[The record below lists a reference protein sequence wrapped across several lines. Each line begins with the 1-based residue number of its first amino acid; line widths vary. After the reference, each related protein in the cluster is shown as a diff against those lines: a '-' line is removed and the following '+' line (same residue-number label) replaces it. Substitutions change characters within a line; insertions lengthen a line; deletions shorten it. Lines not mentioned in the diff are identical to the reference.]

1 MSRSVLLCACVLV
14 LLTISAPQMEV
25 NLPVRQVVMERGLLQ
40 GQCPSSASGSGR
52 MPASGIP
59 SGDVSAS
66 GLPQA
71 QSGSASGTG
80 ASAGGS
86 ASGSVSG
93 TGASPGG
100 SASGSVSGTGASA
113 GGSASGSVSG
123 TGASAGGSASGS
135 VSGTGASAGGS
146 ASGSVSGTGASAGGS
161 ASGSVSGTGASAGGS
176 ASGSVSGTGAS
187 AGGSASGSASGTGA
201 SGFPRA
207 QSGSSGSP
215 ESSGSGVP
223 VVFRNRRNA
232 EGSTVN
238 ASGSGSGD
246 ICSNAF
252 EILGPFCTRVLEAQ
266 FCQFNFSL
274 QTCNF
279 CANLSSSCG
288 QPMGSISTLCASQNA
303 NSCSQSAGICLVQT
317 ADSMVCDYRAF
328 VGSMCYQGREFELCS
343 VNGLVDGCTNVLRG
357 SYECECFLP
366 SSQCSFC
373 RNLIRVCATTI
384 PVSLNASG

>member
-25 NLPVRQVVMERGLLQ
+25 NLPVRQVVMEQGLLQ

-52 MPASGIP
+52 MLASGIP

-71 QSGSASGTG
+71 Q
-80 ASAGGS
+80 
-86 ASGSVSG
+86 
-93 TGASPGG
+93 
-100 SASGSVSGTGASA
+100 
-113 GGSASGSVSG
+113 
-123 TGASAGGSASGS
+123 
-135 VSGTGASAGGS
+135 
-146 ASGSVSGTGASAGGS
+146 SGSVSGTGASAGGS

-207 QSGSSGSP
+207 QSGSSSGSP
-215 ESSGSGVP
+215 ESVSGSGSGVP

-252 EILGPFCTRVLEAQ
+252 EIHGPFCTRVLEAQ

-317 ADSMVCDYRAF
+317 ADSMVCDYCAF

-343 VNGLVDGCTNVLRG
+343 VNGLVDGCTNILRG

>member
-14 LLTISAPQMEV
+14 LLAISTPQMEV
-25 NLPVRQVVMERGLLQ
+25 NLPVRQVVMELGLLQ

-52 MPASGIP
+52 MPASGFP
-59 SGDVSAS
+59 SGGVSTS

-71 QSGSASGTG
+71 QSGSGSGTGTSAGGSATGSASGTGVSAGGSATGSASGTG

-86 ASGSVSG
+86 A
-93 TGASPGG
+93 TG
-100 SASGSVSGTGASA
+100 SASGR
-113 GGSASGSVSG
+113 GS
-123 TGASAGGSASGS
+123 
-135 VSGTGASAGGS
+135 
-146 ASGSVSGTGASAGGS
+146 
-161 ASGSVSGTGASAGGS
+161 
-176 ASGSVSGTGAS
+176 
-187 AGGSASGSASGTGA
+187 

-207 QSGSSGSP
+207 QSGSSSGSP
-215 ESSGSGVP
+215 ESGSGSGSGVP

-238 ASGSGSGD
+238 ASGSGGGSGD

-252 EILGPFCTRVLEAQ
+252 EMLGPFCARVLDAQ
-266 FCQFNFSL
+266 LCQFNFSS
-274 QTCNF
+274 QTCNL
-279 CANLSSSCG
+279 CTNLSSSCG
-288 QPMGSISTLCASQNA
+288 QPMGNISTLCASQSVNG
-303 NSCSQSAGICLVQT
+303 CSQSAGICLVQT
-317 ADSMVCDYRAF
+317 ADSTFCDYCAF

-384 PVSLNASG
+384 PVSFYTSG

>member
-14 LLTISAPQMEV
+14 VLTISAPQMEV
-25 NLPVRQVVMERGLLQ
+25 NLPVRQVVMELGLLQ

-93 TGASPGG
+93 TGASAGG
-100 SASGSVSGTGASA
+100 TASGSVSETGASA

-135 VSGTGASAGGS
+135 VSGTGAS
-146 ASGSVSGTGASAGGS
+146 V
-161 ASGSVSGTGASAGGS
+161 
-176 ASGSVSGTGAS
+176 
-187 AGGSASGSASGTGA
+187 GGSASGSASGTGA

-207 QSGSSGSP
+207 QSGSSSGSP

-223 VVFRNRRNA
+223 IVFRNRRNA

-317 ADSMVCDYRAF
+317 ADSMVCDYCAF

-343 VNGLVDGCTNVLRG
+343 VNGLVDGCTNILRG

-384 PVSLNASG
+384 PVSLIMQVVELFIFQVF